1 QQRCEVLSDIP
12 EQIDFIDAM
21 PEYDLAMYVSKKMKT
36 TPETSKDALETMLPV
51 LEAISAEDFTKD
63 AIHAALF
70 ALIAE
75 KGVKNGLYLW
85 PLRVAIS
92 GKQFTPGGGIE
103 LAAVMGKEKTVA
115 RVKAALKRL

>member
-1 QQRCEVLSDIP
+1 
-12 EQIDFIDAM
+12 FIDAM